1 MTGLCLPRSSYTIR
15 NNVME
20 VSGITSFPPVAI
32 SRAAGC
38 TAANKGLTI
47 SGNTFL
53 RTDGSAGPPAADNA
67 AVQIGGWDEITVD
80 NNRII
85 QARTD
90 TAPVRLTGVAS
101 VVHMSGNDMRENPW
115 VYSYNGVNDSL
126 DLNVQDCGN
135 ITSQGSSIPTA
146 C

>member
-1 MTGLCLPRSSYTIR
+1 VTGLCLPRSSYTIR

-101 VVHMSGNDMRENPW
+101 MVHMSGNDMHENPW